1 MTAPTAAA
9 TRASLERD
17 LSGNS
22 LPSWRDG
29 WVRALVLF
37 TLALQLFAWSRI
49 EGYQI
54 ADSVEYMEIARSFV
68 HGEERVDAGAMR
80 PFGFSGVL
88 VPFFAVADWM
98 QLRDPRAVVWSITV
112 MEIALGCLLV
122 VLTARIG
129 ARIGGRACGIAAGFL
144 VAMNPVFLQYSTQP
158 ESGIPAGVC
167 LALALE
173 RLLDAGAWIRSGT
186 PRSVTFRRALVGGL
200 WLGAAFLVAY
210 KTVLVSGALILLL
223 VVRDRWRYRTV
234 WIAASLGLLIALVVQ
249 SVLDWLLY
257 GVFAASIVNYLAANS
272 GSVLSSVFLKIHLV
286 FYGIDGVPLEKQP
299 PSWALSIA
307 SDLYKARSTLT
318 GEEVSTP
325 TELSDRGRMG
335 RWFYV
340 IELPRMLPWPAIA
353 LLALGVL
360 RALWKRNVAALILLG
375 VFVANVAAMSNKGS
389 KEFRLWLPLLSFLM
403 PVVAL
408 GWAFVV
414 DVVLARIAL
423 LRPAASA
430 ALATSIAFL
439 SLRGLTELET
449 RQFGGY
455 WEAMDWVNARAARTL
470 PARAAAARSRGLAEP
485 EPLRV
490 AAAYHWA
497 VFQRNVP
504 QIDEVKLPAQLNLW
518 KTYVAGPNGHVVEHV
533 DNMAAIEELDVLLVH
548 LPILTE
554 NPELL
559 RWVAQHFEVAGAFY
573 DQATYG
579 GLGPILALE
588 KVSPDP
594 RARRLL
600 VERHGVDPRAFQAER
615 HLRGAM
621 DFIHPLDPATERLEL
636 LGVEVQTVPPCDYLW
651 ITYHWYSAKKPGRDW
666 MLIDRITSHDERN
679 VWDNGHHGGYGA
691 LPTSAWEAGSIVSEG
706 YLLIPAAEPY
716 RGGARLRPIG
726 DSYRR
731 GDLVPVRLWMGVR
744 IYGLPPPDGGIPPV
758 EQELVA
764 VRPGTLKPLRPI
776 GSTEL
781 ETPDGA
787 QFSGDG
793 LTRVRGLLLPV
804 IPAARLP
811 DDGNPV
817 PD

>member
-17 LSGNS
+17 LSGPS

-37 TLALQLFAWSRI
+37 TLAAQLFAWSRI

-68 HGEERVDAGAMR
+68 RGEERVDTGAMR

-88 VPFFAVADWM
+88 VPFFAIADWM

-129 ARIGGRACGIAAGFL
+129 TRIGGRACGIAAGFL

-173 RLLDAGAWIRSGT
+173 RLLDAGAWMRSGT
-186 PRSVTFRRALVGGL
+186 PRSVVFRRAAVGGL

-210 KTVLVSGALILLL
+210 KTLLVSGALILLL
-223 VVRDRWRYRTV
+223 GLRDRWRYREV
-234 WIAASLGLLIALVVQ
+234 WLAAALGLFIALVVQ
-249 SVLDWLLY
+249 SALDWLMY
-257 GVFAASIVNYLAANS
+257 GVFGASILNYIAANT
-272 GSVLSSVFLKIHLV
+272 GSVLTSIFIKIHEQ
-286 FYGIDGVPLEKQP
+286 FYAVPGLPLNQQP
-299 PSWALSIA
+299 RNWALNLA
-307 SDLYKARSTLT
+307 ENLYDVRGDMTDEARSDLTQGGVFGKMPPL
-318 GEEVSTP
+318 
-325 TELSDRGRMG
+325 
-335 RWFYV
+335 FYV
-340 IELPRMLPWPAIA
+340 TELPRMIPWPAIA
-353 LLALGVL
+353 LLALGVV
-360 RALWKRNVAALILLG
+360 RALWKRNVAALILLC
-375 VFVANVAAMSNKGS
+375 VLVANVVAMSNKGQ
-389 KEFRLWLPLLSFLM
+389 KEFRLWLPLLPFLM
-403 PVVAL
+403 PIVAL

-414 DVVLARIAL
+414 EVVLARIAL
-423 LRPAASA
+423 LRPAVSA
-430 ALATSIAFL
+430 ALVTSIAIL
-439 SLRGLTELET
+439 SLRELTELET

-504 QIDEVKLPAQLNLW
+504 QIDDVKLPAQLNLW
-518 KTYVAGPNGHVVEHV
+518 KTYQPGPSGHVVEHV

-559 RWVAQHFEVAGAFY
+559 RWVAQHFEIAGAFY
-573 DQATYG
+573 DQKTYG

-588 KVSPDP
+588 KVTPDA
-594 RARRLL
+594 RARRFL

-621 DFIHPLDPATERLEL
+621 DFIHPRDPAIERLEL
-636 LGVEVQTVPPCDYLW
+636 LGVEVQTVPPYDFLW
-651 ITYHWYSAKKPGRDW
+651 ITYHWYTAKKPGRDW
-666 MLIDRITSHDERN
+666 MLIDRITSYDERH

-691 LPTSAWEAGSIVSEG
+691 LPTTEWEAGSIVSEG

-731 GDLVPVRLWMGVR
+731 GDLLPVRLWMGVR
-744 IYGLPPPDGGIPPV
+744 IYGRPPPDGGMPRV
-758 EQELVA
+758 ARELVA
-764 VRPGTLKPLRPI
+764 VRPGAREPLRPI

-781 ETPDGA
+781 ETPAGV

-793 LTRVRGLLLPV
+793 LTRIRGLLLPV

-811 DDGNPV
+811 DDGKPV